1 MSRFIFLFLVI
12 MGCSAKKPVNIYESE
27 EFKALSDK
35 DILAGESIWATT
47 CFRCHMYGSN
57 GGVVLTD
64 KAYWDKTAAKGFDEL
79 YSNVLNG
86 KEGVGG
92 VMPPRGLCN
101 SCSDDEIKKSV
112 YYFFHLA
119 KIVQDAESEKETENA
134 ENSR

>member
-1 MSRFIFLFLVI
+1 

-64 KAYWDKTAAKGFDEL
+64 KAHWDKTAAKGFDEL

-134 ENSR
+134 ENSM